1 MGTKLWAGC
10 ELRFHFVKSVYTR
23 TSYTRVKSI
32 VESINVINMNEI
44 SKVRLK
50 FNQKTCTKIFY
61 NFVQLFK
68 ATGLV
73 PDFSLNQDS

>member
-1 MGTKLWAGC
+1 
-10 ELRFHFVKSVYTR
+10 
-23 TSYTRVKSI
+23 
-32 VESINVINMNEI
+32 MNEI
-44 SKVRLK
+44 TKVRLK
-50 FNQKTCTKIFY
+50 FNRKTCTKIFY